1 MERDSLGN
9 KNRNTEQGGEI
20 QQAQNRGG
28 IQPIVEVVKAVES
41 VKTEIGKQIN
51 KSEIKRAEFE
61 SWWEY
66 TLKK

>member
-1 MERDSLGN
+1 MEN
-9 KNRNTEQGGEI
+9 QYKNTDKNVEI
-20 QQAQNRGG
+20 QKVQNRRGV
-28 IQPIVEVVKAVES
+28 QPIIEVVKAIES
-41 VKTEIGKQIN
+41 VKTEIGKEIN

>member
-1 MERDSLGN
+1 MEN
-9 KNRNTEQGGEI
+9 KYKNTDKSAEI
-20 QQAQNRGG
+20 QKVQNRRGV
-28 IQPIVEVVKAVES
+28 QPIVEVVKAVES
-41 VKTEIGKQIN
+41 VKTEIGKEIN

>member
-1 MERDSLGN
+1 MEN
-9 KNRNTEQGGEI
+9 KYKNTDKSGEI
-20 QQAQNRGG
+20 QKVQNRGG
-28 IQPIVEVVKAVES
+28 IQPIIEVVKAIES
-41 VKTEIGKQIN
+41 VKTEIGKEIN

>member
-1 MERDSLGN
+1 MENRD
-9 KNRNTEQGGEI
+9 KNTDKGGEI
-20 QQAQNRGG
+20 QKVQNRGG
-28 IQPIVEVVKAVES
+28 VQPIVEVVNAVES
-41 VKTEIGKQIN
+41 VKTGIGKEIN

>member
-1 MERDSLGN
+1 MGN
-9 KNRNTEQGGEI
+9 ISKNTAQGGEI
-20 QQAQNRGG
+20 QKSQNRSGV
-28 IQPIVEVVKAVES
+28 QPIVEVMKAVQN
-41 VKTEIGKQIN
+41 VKTEIGKEIN

>member
-1 MERDSLGN
+1 MENRD
-9 KNRNTEQGGEI
+9 KNTDKGGKM
-20 QQAQNRGG
+20 QKAQNRGG
-28 IQPIVEVVKAVES
+28 VQPIIEVVNAVES
-41 VKTEIGKQIN
+41 VKTAIGKEIN

>member
-1 MERDSLGN
+1 MGN
-9 KNRNTEQGGEI
+9 ISKNTNLGGEI
-20 QQAQNRGG
+20 QKAQNRGG
-28 IQPIVEVVKAVES
+28 VQPIVEVVKAVES
-41 VKTEIGKQIN
+41 VRTEIGKEIN

>member
-1 MERDSLGN
+1 MEPDRMEN
-9 KNRNTEQGGEI
+9 KDRNTDKAGEI
-20 QQAQNRGG
+20 QKAQNRGG
-28 IQPIVEVVKAVES
+28 VQPIVEVVKAVES

>member
-1 MERDSLGN
+1 MENRD
-9 KNRNTEQGGEI
+9 KNTDKGGEI
-20 QQAQNRGG
+20 QKAEKRSVL
-28 IQPIVEVVKAVES
+28 QPIVEVVNAVET
-41 VKTEIGKQIN
+41 VKTEIGKEIN

>member
-1 MERDSLGN
+1 MEN
-9 KNRNTEQGGEI
+9 KYKNTDKSGEI
-20 QQAQNRGG
+20 QKVRNRRGV
-28 IQPIVEVVKAVES
+28 QPIVEVVKAVES
-41 VKTEIGKQIN
+41 VKTEIGKEIN

>member
-1 MERDSLGN
+1 MENRD
-9 KNRNTEQGGEI
+9 KNTDKGGEI
-20 QQAQNRGG
+20 QKAQNRGG
-28 IQPIVEVVKAVES
+28 VQPIIEVVKAVES

-61 SWWEY
+61 SWLEY

>member
-1 MERDSLGN
+1 
-9 KNRNTEQGGEI
+9 
-20 QQAQNRGG
+20 
-28 IQPIVEVVKAVES
+28 VKAIES
-41 VKTEIGKQIN
+41 VKTEIGKEID

>member
-1 MERDSLGN
+1 MGN
-9 KNRNTEQGGEI
+9 ISKNTNLGGEI
-20 QQAQNRGG
+20 QKAQNRGG
-28 IQPIVEVVKAVES
+28 VQPIVEVVKAVES
-41 VKTEIGKQIN
+41 VKTEIGKEIN